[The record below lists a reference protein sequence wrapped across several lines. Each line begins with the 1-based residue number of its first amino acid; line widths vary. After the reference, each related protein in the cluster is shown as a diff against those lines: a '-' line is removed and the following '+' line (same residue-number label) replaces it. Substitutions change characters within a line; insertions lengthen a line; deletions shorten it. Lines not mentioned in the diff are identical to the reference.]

1 MSLQISRLSSLIGI
15 SSSKQLE
22 SLMTSDPEMEK
33 EIRKIIA
40 GVLEA
45 SEGTCRVTGAIAPL
59 IELGAGFDMDLTA
72 KENIYLNGALLGYQ
86 REFIDDHFDDIVSFA
101 DDRSEMFFGLNGNP
115 DVSDFSLEQ
124 AARQT
129 NTPKTLKDLC
139 QHVVDLVSYVR
150 KNASDDSKGFYL
162 QSLIDDFTG
171 KMYKNIFLSTF
182 DKSVRD
188 EMQPTDIQN
197 LP

>member
-1 MSLQISRLSSLIGI
+1 MPIR
-15 SSSKQLE
+15 
-22 SLMTSDPEMEK
+22 SLMMDK
-33 EIRKIIA
+33 NFIINIITRLYIYA
-40 GVLEA
+40 DWTKAFHYSTDSHAEH
-45 SEGTCRVTGAIAPL
+45 
-59 IELGAGFDMDLTA
+59 ELCDTV
-72 KENIYLNGALLGYQ
+72 
-86 REFIDDHFDDIVSFA
+86 RDDIVAFA
-101 DDRSEMFFGLNGNP
+101 DDMSEMFFGLNGKP
-115 DVSDFSLEQ
+115 EVSDFSLEQ

-188 EMQPTDIQN
+188 EM
-197 LP
+197 